1 MRCNAHTHTHTSRRT
16 REKDLGLTF
25 TESLLPEKYL
35 NKIIGETY
43 NLLRNSIGVAFVYL
57 DEDMIRIIIVAVI
70 YPKLEYAAVVWSP
83 WL

>member
-43 NLLRNSIGVAFVYL
+43 NLFRNIRVAFPYL
-57 DEDMIRIIIVAVI
+57 VWNMI
-70 YPKLEYAAVVWSP
+70 
-83 WL
+83 